1 MSAAVKQLLQKIN
14 CIEADINLH
23 KQILFSLSPDD
34 SSQMEEI
41 LQKIASYKNQ
51 IHELRQQIK
60 NTDKDEYNRIIVLEK
75 AVNDFLKIAED
86 KRYVRVTTLNETGIC
101 FVELNDGTRLDC
113 LVTAEDDEGN
123 WTVLTLDG
131 ETRQYPSGLVKHQDG
146 IGM

>member
-1 MSAAVKQLLQKIN
+1 MSAAVKQLLQRIN

-23 KQILFSLSPDD
+23 KQILFSLSPGD

-41 LQKIASYKNQ
+41 LRKIAGYKDQ
-51 IHELRQQIK
+51 IHELRQEIK

-86 KRYVRVTTLNETGIC
+86 KRYVRVTTLNETGDC

-113 LVTAEDDEGN
+113 LVTAEDDKGN

-131 ETRQYPSGLVKHQDG
+131 EIRQYPSGLVKHQDG
-146 IGM
+146 IYM